1 MLGQM
6 LMRLERAHPEA
17 TRLPHAQ
24 GSPNPSW
31 LLQFP
36 VGWRIYYEEQEFQS
50 QVPSYHAKHQ
60 LVQRGHSLFC
70 KAVKKLTKWAEVPPF
85 YLACIPMYV
94 SSGSNGGLYGMLQ
107 LFSHSAPLFHYR
119 DGMPLHAMFFPSTFL
134 HLIEQYSINA
144 TKFITHS
151 LCIGAAGAGL
161 PSDTIQKLVR
171 WRSSV
176 YETYTCHLLTH
187 PSDTRTMAAAQ

>member
-1 MLGQM
+1 MYP
-6 LMRLERAHPEA
+6 AHRGVHSPKAATGNAGSDADEARESRPAA

-24 GSPNPSW
+24 GSPNPW

-50 QVPSYHAKHQ
+50 QVPSRYHHFIWRTYQCMCPVAAMEADMGCCSCSATRH
-60 LVQRGHSLFC
+60 HSS
-70 KAVKKLTKWAEVPPF
+70 TT
-85 YLACIPMYV
+85 
-94 SSGSNGGLYGMLQ
+94 GMECH
-107 LFSHSAPLFHYR
+107 FT
-119 DGMPLHAMFFPSTFL
+119 AMFFPSTFL
-134 HLIEQYSINA
+134 YLIEQYSINA